1 MKIVATTLA
10 AVFLSA
16 CSASYSRTTIP
27 PAPVQMDMGTFSQ
40 KVHFIELM
48 EFVRDNHHVAPTAD
62 LKKKV
67 DRLMF
72 EAGLSQ
78 QCANRSCW
86 LAYGEVKITTDEMF
100 IIMEYRDKS
109 VIKIDIN
116 EPDRAAK
123 VIYG

>member
-16 CSASYSRTTIP
+16 CSASYSRTTLP
-27 PAPVQMDMGTFSQ
+27 PAPVQMDMRTFSQ

-48 EFVRDNHHVAPTAD
+48 EFVHDNHHVAPTAD

-86 LAYGEVKITTDEMF
+86 LAYRNLKIRTDEDF
-100 IIMEYRDKS
+100 IIIEFTDKS
-109 VIKIDIN
+109 VTKIDIN
-116 EPDRAAK
+116 EPERAAK